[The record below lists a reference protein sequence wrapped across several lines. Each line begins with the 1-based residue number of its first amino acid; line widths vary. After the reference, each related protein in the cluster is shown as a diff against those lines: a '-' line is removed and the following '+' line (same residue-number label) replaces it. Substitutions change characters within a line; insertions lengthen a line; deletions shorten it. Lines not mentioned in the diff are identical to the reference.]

1 MVESHTQLPQRVTRH
16 PDETPI
22 QKLLVHELRAFTRH
36 MFAKEKD
43 VKVVTDAVTALKGP
57 PLPWGG
63 KARTWFGIAQT
74 EIRKARSRNHHIYY
88 NITEE
93 QLRAD
98 NESTAPARPYIEPP
112 TPAPVS
118 SAVGDSS
125 SGQLSAVRDRP
136 LCGPRPSSRLPST
149 NRFVEREAV
158 CADAASSDE
167 D

>member
-1 MVESHTQLPQRVTRH
+1 MRDVMVESHTQLPQRVTRH

-43 VKVVTDAVTALKGP
+43 VQCVTDAVTALKGP

-74 EIRKARSRNHHIYY
+74 EIRKARCRNHHSYY

-98 NESTAPARPYIEPP
+98 NESTAPARPYIEAHLKAVNKG
-112 TPAPVS
+112 TAP
-118 SAVGDSS
+118 GSS
-125 SGQLSAVRDRP
+125 SEL
-136 LCGPRPSSRLPST
+136 
-149 NRFVEREAV
+149 
-158 CADAASSDE
+158 
-167 D
+167 